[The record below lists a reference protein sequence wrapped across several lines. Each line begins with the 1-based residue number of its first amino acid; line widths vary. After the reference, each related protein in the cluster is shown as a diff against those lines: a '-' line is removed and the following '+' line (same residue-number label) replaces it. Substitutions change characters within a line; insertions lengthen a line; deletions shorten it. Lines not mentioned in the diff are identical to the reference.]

1 MIADIA
7 NPTIETRVQEQKS
20 ALLFLNSGIAQ
31 VVSAINAC
39 ILVAAV
45 TFVSGFDQGLGL
57 WWGLAIAVALLRGL
71 ITYGYRTDG
80 ARRENTALWTYRFR
94 WATACAGL
102 IWGVGAALLSY
113 HEADTQRFF
122 IGLIMVGMVS
132 GAVPLL
138 SSRLDIFRLYAYPAV
153 IPSCLLA
160 FVEGSNSLVFL
171 YGLLALI
178 FILAMDR
185 SAALTHQL
193 VSETIRHSLE
203 EEQHAADLEQARAA
217 AEAASIAKSRLLA
230 NMSHELRTPLNGVLG
245 FGTLLGHTELSE
257 EQQAYVAMQRQSGEQ
272 LLQLITDVLD
282 LSQLEAGMVTVAD
295 QPVQLIVVM
304 DQVLENYQPKAL
316 RKHLHFSVSSDPA
329 LAPDLM
335 GDQGKLQQILSHL
348 TDNAIKFTEQGQVE
362 VSLKVLE
369 TSVHH
374 QRLAITI
381 SDSGIGI
388 TADQRDRI
396 FQMFTQGDD
405 STTRRYGG
413 TGLGLAICRK
423 LASLLGGEI
432 HVDSQA
438 GQGSRFTFT
447 LSLQRLQGSTAS

>member
-1 MIADIA
+1 MTANA
-7 NPTIETRVQEQKS
+7 VNPTIEIKAQEQKS

-31 VVSAINAC
+31 VVSVINSC

-45 TFVSGFDQGLGL
+45 SFVSGFDKR
-57 WWGLAIAVALLRGL
+57 LAIWWSLAVAVALLRGF
-71 ITYGYRTDG
+71 ITYGYRAD
-80 ARRENTALWTYRFR
+80 AERRKNNALWTERFR
-94 WATACAGL
+94 WATASAGL
-102 IWGVGAALLSY
+102 IWGVGAAFLSY

-138 SSRLDIFRLYAYPAV
+138 SSRLDIFRFYAYPAV
-153 IPSCLLA
+153 LPSCLLA
-160 FVEGSNSLVFL
+160 FVEGNNSLVFL

-178 FILAMDR
+178 FIMAMDR
-185 SAALTHQL
+185 SAALTHDL

-217 AEAASIAKSRLLA
+217 AEAASVAKSRLLA

-245 FGTLLGHTELSE
+245 FGTLLEHTALSE
-257 EQQAYVAMQRQSGEQ
+257 EQKSYVAMQRQSGEH
-272 LLQLITDVLD
+272 LLQLISDVLE
-282 LSQLEAGMVTVAD
+282 LSQLEAGMVPVAA
-295 QPVQLIVVM
+295 QPVQLGPLL
-304 DQVLENYQPKAL
+304 DHLSEQYQPKAL
-316 RKHLHFSVSSDPA
+316 RKHLHFSINGDPTLA
-329 LAPDLM
+329 LDLM

-348 TDNAIKFTEQGQVE
+348 TDNAIKFTEHGQVE
-362 VSLKVLE
+362 VALKVLD
-369 TSVHH
+369 TNANS
-374 QRLAITI
+374 QRIAFTI

-388 TADQRDRI
+388 PAEQLAHI

-405 STTRRYGG
+405 SSTRRYGG

-423 LASLLGGEI
+423 LVDLLGGDMQ
-432 HVDSQA
+432 VDSQP

-447 LSLQRLQGSTAS
+447 LSLQRLQGSPAP

>member
-1 MIADIA
+1 MTANAA
-7 NPTIETRVQEQKS
+7 NPTIEIRAQEQKS

-31 VVSAINAC
+31 VVSVINSG

-45 TFVSGFDQGLGL
+45 TFVSGFGRGLGL
-57 WWGLAIAVALLRGL
+57 WWSLAIAVALLRGF
-71 ITYGYRTDG
+71 ITYGYRADA
-80 ARRENTALWTYRFR
+80 ARRENTALWTQRFR

-102 IWGVGAALLSY
+102 IWGVGAAFLSY

-153 IPSCLLA
+153 LPSCLLA
-160 FVEGSNSLVFL
+160 FVEGNNSLVFL

-178 FILAMDR
+178 FIVAMDR
-185 SAALTHQL
+185 SAALTHDL
-193 VSETIRHSLE
+193 VSESIRHGLE

-217 AEAASIAKSRLLA
+217 AEAASVAKSRLLA

-245 FGTLLGHTELSE
+245 FGTLLEHTELSD
-257 EQQAYVAMQRQSGEQ
+257 EQKAYVEMQRQSGEH

-282 LSQLEAGMVTVAD
+282 LSQLEAGMVTAAV
-295 QPVQLIVVM
+295 QPVQFAALL
-304 DQVLENYQPKAL
+304 DQLAEQYQPKAL
-316 RKHLHFSVSSDPA
+316 RKHLHFSLNADPT
-329 LAPDLM
+329 LASDLM

-348 TDNAIKFTEQGQVE
+348 TDNAIKFTESGQVE
-362 VSLKVLE
+362 VGLQVLE
-369 TSVHH
+369 SNPQH
-374 QRLAITI
+374 QRLAFTVC
-381 SDSGIGI
+381 DSGIGI
-388 TADQRDRI
+388 AAEQQNRI

-405 STTRRYGG
+405 SSTRRYGG

-423 LASLLGGEI
+423 LADLLDGEI
-432 HVDSQA
+432 HVDSQP

-447 LSLQRLQGSTAS
+447 LSLQRLQGSPAP

>member
-1 MIADIA
+1 MTANAA
-7 NPTIETRVQEQKS
+7 NPTIEIRSQEQKS

-45 TFVSGFDQGLGL
+45 TFVSGFDRGLGL
-57 WWGLAIAVALLRGL
+57 WWCLAIAVALLRGL
-71 ITYGYRTDG
+71 ITYGYRADA
-80 ARRENTALWTYRFR
+80 ARHENTALWTQRFR

-102 IWGVGAALLSY
+102 VWGVGAALLSY

-153 IPSCLLA
+153 LPSCLLA

-185 SAALTHQL
+185 SATLTYQL

-203 EEQHAADLEQARAA
+203 EELHAAELEQARAA

-230 NMSHELRTPLNGVLG
+230 NMSHELRTPLNSVLG
-245 FGTLLGHTELSE
+245 FGTLLEHTELSE
-257 EQQAYVAMQRQSGEQ
+257 EQTAYVAMQRQSGEH
-272 LLQLITDVLD
+272 LLELITDVLE
-282 LSQLEAGMVTVAD
+282 LSQLEADMVSVAD
-295 QPVQLIVVM
+295 QPVQLIVLM
-304 DQVLENYQPKAL
+304 DQVLEQYQSKAV
-316 RKHLHFSVSSDPA
+316 RKNLSFSMSCDPA
-329 LAPDLM
+329 LASDLM
-335 GDQGKLQQILSHL
+335 GDQGKLLQILSHL
-348 TDNAIKFTEQGQVE
+348 TDNAIKFTEHGRVE
-362 VSLKVLE
+362 LILDVLE
-369 TSVHH
+369 SNAES
-374 QRLAITI
+374 QRLRFTV

-388 TADQRDRI
+388 ATEELTRI
-396 FQMFTQGDD
+396 FHIFTQGDD
-405 STTRRYGG
+405 SITRRYGG

-423 LASLLGGEI
+423 LADLLGGEI
-432 HVDSQA
+432 HVDSQP

-447 LSLQRLQGSTAS
+447 LSLQRLQGSTAP